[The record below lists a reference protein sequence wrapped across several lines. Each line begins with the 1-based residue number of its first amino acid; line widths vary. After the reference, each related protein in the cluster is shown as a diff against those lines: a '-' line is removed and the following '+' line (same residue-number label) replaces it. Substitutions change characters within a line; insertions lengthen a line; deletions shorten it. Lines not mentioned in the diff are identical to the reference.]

1 MSAKDMLYGIVSMVV
16 PNCTGLDGGTYTGYL
31 VDVNLFTDPLL
42 GNSIKG
48 TTFSVGDVVTII
60 QCGESLA
67 FGGTDV
73 PMHGWAFCEYS
84 YSYPSVY
91 QVPNAAL
98 ARSICT
104 DPRYSA
110 SVSMNWI
117 CRHSGAVDSLYWP
130 GRITAISGS
139 TVTVCDQFG
148 AGAYQMP
155 VSSDLSIGD
164 FSVGD
169 YVLVYSPSSGEQVI
183 GWWLMA
189 PNNKYAA
196 LTASISLAADDLCY
210 GEQYTF
216 TISVSNSG
224 TKNATGVS
232 VDIGITDGS
241 ISGIVPSV
249 WAVGTLNIDETKTYT
264 MEGIALLDGTIT
276 AEMSSSDPDDEIH
289 DDSLEFSVRQAVVN
303 FFMRGGNELV
313 LHTITPNQDH
323 EAFTFAIYNLV
334 DETIVFRFTL
344 DDNDPITI
352 ATIDGFYYDTLY
364 SSNITGSGYSYIATA
379 SIGKAG
385 VGTIN
390 LTYSIDLSDSITVSV
405 SES

>member
-31 VDVNLFTDPLL
+31 VDVNLFTDPLM

-169 YVLVYSPSSGEQVI
+169 YVLVYSPTSGEQVI
-183 GWWLMA
+183 GWWQME
-189 PNNKYAA
+189 PGSGMFWNI
-196 LTASISLAADDLCY
+196 TISLPPM
-210 GEQYTF
+210 EQAPHPIRTLAIF
-216 TISVSNSG
+216 T
-224 TKNATGVS
+224 A
-232 VDIGITDGS
+232 
-241 ISGIVPSV
+241 
-249 WAVGTLNIDETKTYT
+249 
-264 MEGIALLDGTIT
+264 
-276 AEMSSSDPDDEIH
+276 
-289 DDSLEFSVRQAVVN
+289 R
-303 FFMRGGNELV
+303 
-313 LHTITPNQDH
+313 
-323 EAFTFAIYNLV
+323 
-334 DETIVFRFTL
+334 
-344 DDNDPITI
+344 
-352 ATIDGFYYDTLY
+352 YYDTVISSQSMGITFSNFELESGGGYFSHPLSYDPMPGIFTLKIQRPSSSWPADMWPLY
-364 SSNITGSGYSYIATA
+364 AVYDQYMTGSVRSIDYNIDDGTFSNI
-379 SIGKAG
+379 
-385 VGTIN
+385 
-390 LTYSIDLSDSITVSV
+390 
-405 SES
+405 